1 MTVEEQTKSLS
12 KETLTRHDALLLLLL
27 GTLGAVLLLPA
38 AIQSTNYAY
47 GTSDDYNHYL
57 FAVSSPGN
65 LKFLFNGWGKPV
77 FTLTLLIYLQGAGQS
92 LQNARFL
99 NCGFYLLSA
108 LLTYALA
115 RRLTLRRDAAF
126 LSGVLMLL
134 GPQNLELAQSILTE
148 PLFTIFVLLTFLT
161 YTDAR
166 YRVAFLLAGLSL
178 LARSEGL
185 FLIVVLLIAH
195 YWRFGSQKT
204 INYGSVAAL
213 PPILTALTTSILFGE
228 PFLAFFPPNY
238 STYRIY
244 GHGQPLEYVLGT
256 QEALG
261 LPTMLLALLGI
272 IVWASQIKRSNP
284 IIAPFLAFGIIVV
297 VFHDVIW
304 ALGLFGSWGTLRHLA
319 PTTPVFAY
327 FAGYAFQQ
335 GWDYLDAQGW
345 KFRYKIPLRVISLGT
360 IVLIVG
366 VWTNWH
372 VDLVVT
378 PSVEVQ
384 VSKEAVAW
392 LKANRP
398 DAVENSQKLFICH
411 SPIILALLD
420 LTYPDVPNREG
431 VLIDRGMLEE
441 ELQPGGIVLW
451 DSHHGPLEGE
461 TSRDYFDTG
470 FETLFM
476 ANETWY
482 VDSHGNRV
490 DFTVF
495 IFLKLA

>member
-1 MTVEEQTKSLS
+1 MIAEEQSKNLS
-12 KETLTRHDALLLLLL
+12 KETLNRYDALLLLLL
-27 GTLGAVLLLPA
+27 GAFGAVLLLSA
-38 AIQSTNYAY
+38 VIQSTDYAY

-57 FAVSSPGN
+57 FAVSSPEN
-65 LKFLFNGWGKPV
+65 LKFLFNGWGKPI
-77 FTLTLLIYLQGAGQS
+77 FTLALLIYLQAAGQS

-99 NCGFYLLSA
+99 NCGFFLLSA

-115 RRLTLRRDAAF
+115 RRLTLRPEAAF
-126 LSGVLMLL
+126 LSGMLMLL
-134 GPQNLELAQSILTE
+134 ARQNLELAQSILTE
-148 PLFTIFVLLTFLT
+148 PLFTVFVLLTFLS
-161 YTDAR
+161 YSDAK

-185 FLIVVLLIAH
+185 FLIVVLLVAH
-195 YWRFGSQKT
+195 YWRFGSRKT
-204 INYGSVAAL
+204 INHGGVAVL

-238 STYRIY
+238 STYQIY

-272 IVWASQIKRSNP
+272 IVWASRIKQSNL

-319 PTTPVFAY
+319 PTTSVFAY

-335 GWDYLDAQGW
+335 CWDYLDAQGW
-345 KFRYKIPLRVISLGT
+345 KFRLKTPLRVISLGAV
-360 IVLIVG
+360 ILIVG
-366 VWTNWH
+366 VWTIWH
-372 VDLVVT
+372 TDLVVT

-398 DAVENSQKLFICH
+398 DALENSQKLFICH

-431 VLIDRGMLEE
+431 ALIDRETLEK

-461 TSRDYFDTG
+461 TSQDYFDTG

-495 IFLKLA
+495 VFLKLV